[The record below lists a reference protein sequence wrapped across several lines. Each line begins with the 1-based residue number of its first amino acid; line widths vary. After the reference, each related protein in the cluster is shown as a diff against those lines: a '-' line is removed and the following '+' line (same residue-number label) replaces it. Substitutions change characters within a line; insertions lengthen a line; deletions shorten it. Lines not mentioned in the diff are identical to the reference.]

1 MRKTIP
7 GLLTGTVLALAIC
20 LSPRVAFAQGD
31 TNWPQWGQNPQ
42 HQGFVNVAG
51 QSLGGQ
57 LADLI
62 YDPFV
67 PAEQAEQGG
76 DLLAHYQA
84 PLAVGN
90 DVFMEFETGRW
101 VPCSPPGSGNPPAG
115 EPACGVDSWNL
126 KIWNEKRL
134 HWEAGQ
140 LVEKWNF
147 ASDWKPEPDGGALGG
162 WEPVFHAAVAGDF
175 VYVPGAGGTIFQL
188 DRGSGTV
195 NARINPFSTIDPNT
209 FVSGPLTAD
218 SQGNIYYNVLK
229 LDPTDPWS
237 FGPSGNGNGA
247 ADIPGA
253 WLVKASSD
261 GTTQKV
267 AYRDLVPG
275 APTTCN
281 ATFSTRL
288 LPWPPSPTAR
298 PRTVPCLSQRPGVNN
313 TPAIAP
319 DGTIYT
325 VSVAH
330 SQFASRYSYVVAVNP
345 DLTPKWAASMRGHL
359 NDGCNNDTGTFP
371 GSVLPANGTP
381 GGCRLGANPGVDPST
396 NEAPAGRSIDQSS
409 SAPVVAPDGS
419 VLYGTYTRYNYA
431 RGHLF
436 HFSSTGQFLNAY
448 EFGWDSTP
456 ATYSHG
462 GTYSV
467 VIKDNHYDAGSYCNS
482 ATLCPPAPQGPYYIT
497 QLSPSMTPEWKFRN
511 TNTQSCSRNPDG
523 TLTCSTTHPN
533 GFEWCI
539 NAPAV
544 DRNGVVYAN
553 SEDGN
558 LYSINPNGTEKQ
570 RIFLNLAIGAAYTP
584 LSLSADGLIYTENDG
599 HLFVVGDG
607 GRDVDHGGGHDGS
620 ARNGTRRVDMVE
632 QQDRD

>member
-31 TNWPQWGQNPQ
+31 TNWPQWGQN
-42 HQGFVNVAG
+42 
-51 QSLGGQ
+51 
-57 LADLI
+57 
-62 YDPFV
+62 PFV